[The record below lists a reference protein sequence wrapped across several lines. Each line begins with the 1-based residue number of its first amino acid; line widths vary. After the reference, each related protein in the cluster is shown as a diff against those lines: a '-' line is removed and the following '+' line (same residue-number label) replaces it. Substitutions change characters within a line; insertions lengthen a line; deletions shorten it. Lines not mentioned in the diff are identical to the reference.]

1 MKNHANKSRKS
12 ARVLIVD
19 DDRRVLGALSQQ
31 LKEIGCSCVTCDNGS
46 EAMLQFAS
54 GRVDLVVTDLT
65 MPGVDGF
72 SVINLIRSESAVPII
87 VVTGHFDDYQE
98 VLGRYE
104 NITTLRKPFGPAWFV
119 AQVQS
124 AIATLGVPNARAS

>member
-1 MKNHANKSRKS
+1 MSNDAKKCCKS

-19 DDRRVLGALSQQ
+19 DDRRVLGALSQH
-31 LKEIGCSCVTCDNGS
+31 LKGIGCSCVTCDNGS
-46 EAMLQFAS
+46 EAMLQFAA
-54 GRVDLVVTDLT
+54 GGIDLVVTDLT

-87 VVTGHFDDYQE
+87 VVTGHFDDYKQI
-98 VLGRYE
+98 LGRYE

-119 AQVQS
+119 AQVEL
-124 AIATLGVPNARAS
+124 AIATLGVPHARAS